1 MDLRRRFIFRGNAAA
16 IGGRIVR
23 PQDLILENTVASS
36 LTVVGGRSVSSGG
49 RFAPSDYI
57 GYDSAKT
64 VAEGVF
70 DDLKQQIELSY
81 QRVPEDALTMTTT
94 VSAAVNGLHV
104 GTKPRFVA
112 QTLVATLVSKSPRGS
127 GEPSIAV
134 DPGTTIAGVSID
146 GHPLN
151 VQLATPTF
159 QKYDTRSKLL
169 AAADDPQFV
178 KESGDSLLMR
188 ASLAGVSGPPAGR
201 LLHACGHTYATLVR
215 SISWARDPYPG
226 ATIDHHVLTVPNFG
240 KIFFGELLIAEGAR
254 RLTLV
259 RFELGSPDGGSAVA
273 PEVDANGTWSN

>member
-36 LTVVGGRSVSSGG
+36 LTVVGGRSTSSGG

-57 GYDSAKT
+57 GYDSATT

-81 QRVPEDALTMTTT
+81 QRVHEDALTMTTQ

-112 QTLVATLVSKSPRGS
+112 QTLVATLVSRSPRGS

-134 DPGTTIAGVSID
+134 DAATTIAGVSID
-146 GHPLN
+146 GHSLN
-151 VQLATPTF
+151 VQLATSTF
-159 QKYDTRSKLL
+159 QKYDTRAKLL

-188 ASLAGVSGPPAGR
+188 ATVAGVPGPAAGR
-201 LLHACGHTYATLVR
+201 LIHACGNTYATIVR
-215 SISWARDPYPG
+215 SITWAGDPYPG
-226 ATIDHHVLTVPNFG
+226 ATIDHHVVTIPNFG
-240 KIFFGELLIAEGAR
+240 KIYFGELLITELSR
-254 RLTLV
+254 RLTLL

-273 PEVDANGTWSN
+273 PEVDANGSWSN